1 MNEKNEMVE
10 EVVQTI
16 NDSVDNENLE
26 QNVKDETVKVKKKK
40 EKSMKKLCVM

>member
-40 EKSMKKLCVM
+40 EKA